1 MRLYCKEIASK
12 KINTMKKI
20 IFNSLTV
27 AFCFSLLVSCKKD
40 EITVEKNDSTTWEID
55 KKIEDNDI
63 RTQLGYDPRLNYIYL
78 RPTVADL
85 PMLSFGNVTINR
97 DYTKEVEV
105 RLLDKPYDKDIQV
118 SFAYDASAYDKV
130 KANYSGFELG
140 DENLVQ
146 LSEATKTLR
155 KGETSV
161 SFTLTISNNSSFKKK
176 VILPY
181 ALKVTDSGL
190 TLPKGKDVFVLKVFP
205 EEIKISAESKVVSK
219 LLGYYDSSVYIGNSD
234 KEVAFTIKSSYELPS
249 GLKVALVRDDS
260 AVLSGRTLAPAG
272 VEGTLPEADFD
283 AVSKKLTFNLNE
295 DSFTNKGEYALPLKY
310 IVKDASGNEQELSN
324 NKLFVNFDI
333 KELIVSN
340 DNVEVATQPSGKK
353 IDRKGITSS
362 HYGSIYY
369 SPRYLLDGDE
379 STYSYVK
386 NGAYYYFTF
395 PKVRLIKSV
404 VLKPVSGNQVK
415 EISAYAGMVQGNEQY
430 QGTITYSGS
439 GDIVITFK
447 KAVPLI
453 RLAVGNFVNDENA
466 SSLWMGFSEVNFY
479 EE

>member
-1 MRLYCKEIASK
+1 
-12 KINTMKKI
+12 MKKI

-78 RPTVADL
+78 KPTVADL

-97 DYTKEVEV
+97 NYTKEVEV
-105 RLLDKPYDKDIQV
+105 KLLDKPYDKDIQV
-118 SFAYDASAYDKV
+118 SFAYDASAYNKV

-140 DENLVQ
+140 DANLVQ
-146 LSEATKTLR
+146 LSEATKTLS

-161 SFTLTISNNSSFKKK
+161 TFTLTISNNSNFNKK

-205 EEIKISAESKVVSK
+205 EEIKITAESKVVSK
-219 LLGYYDSSVYIGNSD
+219 LLGYYNGSVYIGNSD
-234 KEVAFTIKSSYELPS
+234 KEVAFTIKSSYELPT

-283 AVSKKLTFNLNE
+283 ALSKKLTFNLNE

-310 IVKDASGNEQELSN
+310 VVKDASGNEQELSN

-333 KELIVSN
+333 KELVSSN
-340 DNVEVATQPSGKK
+340 DNVEVGTQPSGKI
-353 IDRKGITSS
+353 IDRKGIIASY
-362 HYGSIYY
+362 YGDIYY
-369 SPRYLLDGDE
+369 SPRFLLDGDE
-379 STYSYVK
+379 NTYSYVRD
-386 NGAYYYFTF
+386 GAYYYFTF
-395 PKVRLIKSV
+395 SKVRLIKSV
-404 VLKPVSGNQVK
+404 VLKPISGNQVK
-415 EISAYAGMVQGNEQY
+415 NISAYAGMTQGSEQY
-430 QGTITYSGS
+430 QGTITYNGS

-447 KAVPLI
+447 KAIPLI
-453 RLAVGNFVNDENA
+453 RLSVGNFVNNENA
-466 SSLWMGFSEVNFY
+466 SSYWMGFSEINFY

>member
-1 MRLYCKEIASK
+1 
-12 KINTMKKI
+12 MKKI

-27 AFCFSLLVSCKKD
+27 AFCFSLLVSCEKD

-97 DYTKEVEV
+97 NYTKEVEV

-118 SFAYDASAYDKV
+118 SFAYDASAYNKV
-130 KANYSGFELG
+130 KADYSGFELG
-140 DENLVQ
+140 DANLVQ
-146 LSEATKTLR
+146 LSEATKTLN

-161 SFTLTISNNSSFKKK
+161 TFTLTISNNSNFNKK

-181 ALKVTDSGL
+181 ALKVNDSGL

-205 EEIKISAESKVVSK
+205 EEIKITAESKVVSK
-219 LLGYYDSSVYIGNSD
+219 LLGYHNGSVYIGNSD
-234 KEVAFTIKSSYELPS
+234 KEVAFTIKSSYELPA

-272 VEGTLPEADFD
+272 VEGTLPEDDFD
-283 AVSKKLTFNLNE
+283 ALSKKLTFNLNE

-310 IVKDASGNEQELSN
+310 VVKDASGNEQELSN

-333 KELIVSN
+333 KELVSSN
-340 DNVEVATQPSGKK
+340 DNVEVGTQPSGKI
-353 IDRKGITSS
+353 IDRKGIIASY
-362 HYGSIYY
+362 YGDIYY
-369 SPRYLLDGDE
+369 SPRFLLDGDE
-379 STYSYVK
+379 NTYSYVRD
-386 NGAYYYFTF
+386 GAYYYFTF

-404 VLKPVSGNQVK
+404 VLKPISGNQVK
-415 EISAYAGMVQGNEQY
+415 NISAYAGMTQGSEQY
-430 QGTITYSGS
+430 QGTITYNGS

-447 KAVPLI
+447 KAIPLI
-453 RLAVGNFVNDENA
+453 RLSVGNFVNDENA
-466 SSLWMGFSEVNFY
+466 SSYWMGFSEINFY

>member
-1 MRLYCKEIASK
+1 MYKNIK
-12 KINTMKKI
+12 KSI
-20 IFNSLTV
+20 IFFIAGVL
-27 AFCFSLLVSCKKD
+27 CSCGKED
-40 EITVEKNDSTTWEID
+40 ITVQKNESTTWQID
-55 KKIEDNDI
+55 KKVEDNDI

-78 RPTVADL
+78 RPTVAEL

-105 RLLDKPYDKDIQV
+105 RLLDKPYDKDVQV

-146 LSEATKTLR
+146 LSEVTKTLR

-181 ALKVTDSGL
+181 ALKVTDNGL

-260 AVLSGRTLAPAG
+260 AVLSGRTLAPTG
-272 VEGTLPEADFD
+272 VEGTLPEDDFD
-283 AVSKKLTFNLNE
+283 ATSKTLSFELAEDYFN
-295 DSFTNKGEYALPLKY
+295 NKGEYALPLKY
-310 IVKDASGNEQELSN
+310 VVKDASGVEQELSN
-324 NKLFVNFDI
+324 NKLFVNIDI
-333 KELIVSN
+333 KELKASN
-340 DNVEVATQPSGKK
+340 DNVEVASKELGTKLN
-353 IDRKGITSS
+353 RKGISISYYGTVYYLGDMIDDDLSS
-362 HYGSIYY
+362 LG
-369 SPRYLLDGDE
+369 
-379 STYSYVK
+379 YVK
-386 NGAYYYFTF
+386 EGAFVYFTF
-395 PKVRLIKSV
+395 PKVRNIKTV
-404 VLKPVSGNQVK
+404 VIKTREGNEMK
-415 EISAYAGMVQGNEQY
+415 ALSLYAGLSKGNEQI
-430 QGTITYSGS
+430 QGSATYSGK
-439 GDIVITFK
+439 GDFIITFK
-447 KAVPLI
+447 NSVPLI
-453 RLAVGNFVNDENA
+453 RLALGNFVNKDDA
-466 SSLWMGFSEVNFY
+466 TSHWMGITDIQFY

>member
-1 MRLYCKEIASK
+1 
-12 KINTMKKI
+12 MKKI
-20 IFNSLTV
+20 IFNSLIVALCLTV
-27 AFCFSLLVSCKKD
+27 LVSCKKE
-40 EITVEKNDSTTWEID
+40 EITIEKNESTTWQID
-55 KKIEDNDI
+55 KKIEDDDI

-78 RPTVADL
+78 RPTVAEL

-97 DYTKEVEV
+97 NYTKEVEV
-105 RLLDKPYDKDIQV
+105 RLLDKPYDKDVQV

-140 DENLVQ
+140 DANLVQ
-146 LSEATKTLR
+146 LSEATKTLS

-161 SFTLTISNNSSFKKK
+161 TFTLTISNNSNFNKK

-205 EEIKISAESKVVSK
+205 EEIKITAESKVVSK
-219 LLGYYDSSVYIGNSD
+219 LLGYYNGSVYIGNSD
-234 KEVAFTIKSSYELPS
+234 KEVAFTIKSSYELPTE
-249 GLKVALVRDDS
+249 LKVALVRDDS

-272 VEGTLPEADFD
+272 VEGTLPEDNFD
-283 AVSKKLTFNLNE
+283 ALSKKLTFNLNE

-310 IVKDASGNEQELSN
+310 VVKDASGNEQELSN

-333 KELIVSN
+333 KELVSSN
-340 DNVEVATQPSGKK
+340 DNVEVGTQPSGKI
-353 IDRKGITSS
+353 IDRKGIIASY
-362 HYGSIYY
+362 YGDIYY
-369 SPRYLLDGDE
+369 SPRFLLYGDE
-379 STYSYVK
+379 NTYSYVRD
-386 NGAYYYFTF
+386 GAYYYFTF

-404 VLKPVSGNQVK
+404 VLKPISGNQVK
-415 EISAYAGMVQGNEQY
+415 NISAYAGMTQGSEQY
-430 QGTITYSGS
+430 QGTITYNGS

-447 KAVPLI
+447 KAIPLI
-453 RLAVGNFVNDENA
+453 RLSVGNFVNDENA
-466 SSLWMGFSEVNFY
+466 SSYWMGFSEINFY

>member
-1 MRLYCKEIASK
+1 
-12 KINTMKKI
+12 MKKFI
-20 IFNSLTV
+20 IALI
-27 AFCFSLLVSCKKD
+27 CFSLLVSCKKD

-78 RPTVADL
+78 KPTVADL

-97 DYTKEVEV
+97 NYTKEVEV
-105 RLLDKPYDKDIQV
+105 KLLDKPYDKDVQV
-118 SFAYDASAYDKV
+118 SFAYDASAYNKV

-140 DENLVQ
+140 DANLVQ
-146 LSEATKTLR
+146 LSEATKTLS

-161 SFTLTISNNSSFKKK
+161 TFTLTISNNSNFNKK

-205 EEIKISAESKVVSK
+205 EEIKITAESKVVSK
-219 LLGYYDSSVYIGNSD
+219 LLGYYNGSVYIGNSD
-234 KEVAFTIKSSYELPS
+234 KEVAFTIKSSYELPT

-272 VEGTLPEADFD
+272 VEGTLPEDDFD
-283 AVSKKLTFNLNE
+283 ALSKKLTFNLNE

-310 IVKDASGNEQELSN
+310 VVKDASGNEQELSN

-333 KELIVSN
+333 KELVSSN
-340 DNVEVATQPSGKK
+340 DNGEVGTQPSGKI
-353 IDRKGITSS
+353 IDRKGIIASY
-362 HYGSIYY
+362 YGDIYY
-369 SPRYLLDGDE
+369 SPRFLLDGDE
-379 STYSYVK
+379 NTYSYVRD
-386 NGAYYYFTF
+386 GAYYYFTF

-404 VLKPVSGNQVK
+404 VLKPISGNQVK
-415 EISAYAGMVQGNEQY
+415 NISAYAGMTQGSEQY
-430 QGTITYSGS
+430 QGTITYNGS

-447 KAVPLI
+447 KAIPLI
-453 RLAVGNFVNDENA
+453 RLSVGNFVNDENA
-466 SSLWMGFSEVNFY
+466 SSYWMGFSEINFY

>member
-1 MRLYCKEIASK
+1 
-12 KINTMKKI
+12 MKKI

-40 EITVEKNDSTTWEID
+40 EITVEKNDSTTWKID

-97 DYTKEVEV
+97 NYTKEVEV
-105 RLLDKPYDKDIQV
+105 RLLDKPYDKDVQV

-140 DENLVQ
+140 DANLVQ
-146 LSEATKTLR
+146 LSEATKTLS

-161 SFTLTISNNSSFKKK
+161 TFTLTISNNSNFNKK

-205 EEIKISAESKVVSK
+205 EEIKITAESKVVSK
-219 LLGYYDSSVYIGNSD
+219 LLGYYNGSVYIGNSD
-234 KEVAFTIKSSYELPS
+234 KEVAFTIKSSYELPT

-272 VEGTLPEADFD
+272 VEGTLPEDDFD
-283 AVSKKLTFNLNE
+283 ALSKKLTFNLNE

-310 IVKDASGNEQELSN
+310 VVKDASGNEQELSN

-333 KELIVSN
+333 KELVSSN
-340 DNVEVATQPSGKK
+340 DNGEVGTQPSGKI
-353 IDRKGITSS
+353 IDRKGIIASY
-362 HYGSIYY
+362 YGDIYY
-369 SPRYLLDGDE
+369 SPRFLLDGDE
-379 STYSYVK
+379 NTYSYVRD
-386 NGAYYYFTF
+386 GAYYYFTF

-404 VLKPVSGNQVK
+404 VLKPISGNQVK
-415 EISAYAGMVQGNEQY
+415 NISAYAGMTQGSEQY
-430 QGTITYSGS
+430 QGTITYNGS

-447 KAVPLI
+447 KAIPLI
-453 RLAVGNFVNDENA
+453 RLSVGNFVNDENA
-466 SSLWMGFSEVNFY
+466 SSYWMGFSEINFY

>member
-1 MRLYCKEIASK
+1 
-12 KINTMKKI
+12 MKKI
-20 IFNSLTV
+20 ISNSLTV

-97 DYTKEVEV
+97 NYTKEVEV
-105 RLLDKPYDKDIQV
+105 RLLDKPYDKDVQV
-118 SFAYDASAYDKV
+118 SFAYDASAYNKV

-140 DENLVQ
+140 DANLVQ
-146 LSEATKTLR
+146 LSEATKTLS

-161 SFTLTISNNSSFKKK
+161 TFTLTISNNSNFNKK

-205 EEIKISAESKVVSK
+205 EEIKITAESKVVSK
-219 LLGYYDSSVYIGNSD
+219 LLGYYNGSVYIGNSD
-234 KEVAFTIKSSYELPS
+234 KEVAFTIKSSYELPA

-272 VEGTLPEADFD
+272 VEGTLPEDDFD
-283 AVSKKLTFNLNE
+283 ALSKKLTFNLNE

-310 IVKDASGNEQELSN
+310 VVKDASGNEQELTN

-333 KELIVSN
+333 KELVSSN
-340 DNVEVATQPSGKK
+340 DNVEVGTQPSGKI
-353 IDRKGITSS
+353 IDRKGIIASY
-362 HYGSIYY
+362 YGDIYY
-369 SPRYLLDGDE
+369 SPRFLLDGDE
-379 STYSYVK
+379 NTYSYVRD
-386 NGAYYYFTF
+386 GAYYYFTF

-404 VLKPVSGNQVK
+404 VLKAISGNQVK
-415 EISAYAGMVQGNEQY
+415 NISAYAGMTQGSEQY
-430 QGTITYSGS
+430 QGTITYNGS
-439 GDIVITFK
+439 GEIVITFK
-447 KAVPLI
+447 KAIPLI
-453 RLAVGNFVNDENA
+453 RLSVGNFVNDENA
-466 SSLWMGFSEVNFY
+466 SSYWMGFSEINFY

>member
-1 MRLYCKEIASK
+1 MYKNIK
-12 KINTMKKI
+12 KSI
-20 IFNSLTV
+20 IFFIAGVL
-27 AFCFSLLVSCKKD
+27 CSCGKED
-40 EITVEKNDSTTWEID
+40 ITVQKNESTTWQID
-55 KKIEDNDI
+55 KKVEDNDI

-78 RPTVADL
+78 RPTVAEL

-105 RLLDKPYDKDIQV
+105 RLLDKPYDKDVQV

-146 LSEATKTLR
+146 LSEVTKTLR

-181 ALKVTDSGL
+181 ALKVTDNGL

-260 AVLSGRTLAPAG
+260 AVLSGRTLAPTG
-272 VEGTLPEADFD
+272 VEGTLPEDDFD
-283 AVSKKLTFNLNE
+283 ATSKTLSFELAE
-295 DSFTNKGEYALPLKY
+295 DYFTNKGEYALPLKY
-310 IVKDASGNEQELSN
+310 VVKDASGVEQELSN
-324 NKLFVNFDI
+324 NKLFVNIDI
-333 KELIVSN
+333 KELKASN
-340 DNVEVATQPSGKK
+340 DNVEVASKELGTKLN
-353 IDRKGITSS
+353 RKGISISYYGTVYYLGDMIDDDLSS
-362 HYGSIYY
+362 LG
-369 SPRYLLDGDE
+369 
-379 STYSYVK
+379 YVK
-386 NGAYYYFTF
+386 EGAFVYFTF
-395 PKVRLIKSV
+395 PKVRNIKTV
-404 VLKPVSGNQVK
+404 VIKTREGNEMK
-415 EISAYAGMVQGNEQY
+415 ALSLYAGLSQGNEQI
-430 QGTITYSGS
+430 QGSATYSGK
-439 GDIVITFK
+439 GDFIITFK
-447 KAVPLI
+447 NSVPLI
-453 RLAVGNFVNDENA
+453 RLALGNFVNKDDA
-466 SSLWMGFSEVNFY
+466 TSHWMGITDIQFY

>member
-1 MRLYCKEIASK
+1 
-12 KINTMKKI
+12 MKKI

-27 AFCFSLLVSCKKD
+27 VFCFSLLVSCKKD

-97 DYTKEVEV
+97 NYTKEVEV

-140 DENLVQ
+140 DANLVQ
-146 LSEATKTLR
+146 LSEATKTLS

-161 SFTLTISNNSSFKKK
+161 TFTLTISNNSNFNKK

-205 EEIKISAESKVVSK
+205 EEIKITAEATVVTK
-219 LLGYYDSSVYIGNSD
+219 LLGYNEGSVYIGNRD
-234 KEVAFTIKSSYELPS
+234 KEVAFTIKSSYELPA

-260 AVLSGRTLAPAG
+260 AVLSARILAPAG

-283 AVSKKLTFNLNE
+283 ALSKKLTFNLNE

-333 KELIVSN
+333 KELVSSN
-340 DNVEVATQPSGKK
+340 DNVEVGTQPLGKI
-353 IDRKGITSS
+353 IDNRKDITLSYYGTAYYLQSMIDDDLSS
-362 HYGSIYY
+362 
-369 SPRYLLDGDE
+369 LC
-379 STYSYVK
+379 YVK
-386 NGAYYYFTF
+386 EGAYLYFTF
-395 PKVRLIKSV
+395 PKVRNIKTIV
-404 VLKPVSGNQVK
+404 IKTREGNEMK
-415 EISAYAGMVQGNEQY
+415 ALSLYAGFSQGHEQM
-430 QGTITYSGS
+430 QGTASYSGK
-439 GDIVITFK
+439 GDFIITFK

-453 RLAVGNFVNDENA
+453 RLALGDFVNKDNA
-466 SSLWMGFSEVNFY
+466 TSNWIGITDIQFY

>member
-1 MRLYCKEIASK
+1 MKEF
-12 KINTMKKI
+12 I
-20 IFNSLTV
+20 ITLS
-27 AFCFSLLVSCKKD
+27 CFSLLVSCKKD
-40 EITVEKNDSTTWEID
+40 EITIEKNESTTWQID
-55 KKIEDNDI
+55 KKVEDNDI

-78 RPTVADL
+78 RPTVAEL

-181 ALKVTDSGL
+181 ALKVTDNGL

-234 KEVAFTIKSSYELPS
+234 KEVTFTIKSSYELPS

-260 AVLSGRTLAPAG
+260 AVLSGRTLAPTG
-272 VEGTLPEADFD
+272 VEGTLPEDDFD
-283 AVSKKLTFNLNE
+283 ATSKTLSFELAE
-295 DSFTNKGEYALPLKY
+295 DYFTNKGEYALPLKY
-310 IVKDASGNEQELSN
+310 VVKDASGVEQELSN

-333 KELIVSN
+333 KELKASN
-340 DNVEVATQPSGKK
+340 DNVEVASKELGTKLN
-353 IDRKGITSS
+353 RKGISISYYGTVYYLGDMIDDDLSS
-362 HYGSIYY
+362 LG
-369 SPRYLLDGDE
+369 
-379 STYSYVK
+379 YVK
-386 NGAYYYFTF
+386 EGAFVYFTF
-395 PKVRLIKSV
+395 PKVRNIKTV
-404 VLKPVSGNQVK
+404 VIKTREGNEMK
-415 EISAYAGMVQGNEQY
+415 ALSLYAGLSKGNEQI
-430 QGTITYSGS
+430 QGSATYSGK
-439 GDIVITFK
+439 GDFIITFK
-447 KAVPLI
+447 NSVPLI
-453 RLAVGNFVNDENA
+453 RLALGNFVNKDDA
-466 SSLWMGFSEVNFY
+466 TSHWMGITDIQFY

>member
-1 MRLYCKEIASK
+1 
-12 KINTMKKI
+12 MKKI

-97 DYTKEVEV
+97 NYTKEVEV
-105 RLLDKPYDKDIQV
+105 RLLDKPYDKDVQV

-140 DENLVQ
+140 DANLVQ
-146 LSEATKTLR
+146 LSEATKTLS

-161 SFTLTISNNSSFKKK
+161 TFTLTISNNSNFNKK

-181 ALKVTDSGL
+181 ALKVTGSGL

-205 EEIKISAESKVVSK
+205 EEIKITAESKVVSK
-219 LLGYYDSSVYIGNSD
+219 LLGYYNGSVYIGNSD
-234 KEVAFTIKSSYELPS
+234 KEVAFTIKSSYELPA
-249 GLKVALVRDDS
+249 GLKVALVRDDR

-272 VEGTLPEADFD
+272 VEGTLPEDDFD
-283 AVSKKLTFNLNE
+283 ALSKKLTFNLNE

-310 IVKDASGNEQELSN
+310 VVKDASGNEQELSN

-333 KELIVSN
+333 KELVSSN
-340 DNVEVATQPSGKK
+340 DNVEVGTQPSGKI
-353 IDRKGITSS
+353 IDRKGIIASY
-362 HYGSIYY
+362 YGDIYY
-369 SPRYLLDGDE
+369 SPRFLLDGDE
-379 STYSYVK
+379 NTYSYVRD
-386 NGAYYYFTF
+386 GAYYYFTF

-404 VLKPVSGNQVK
+404 VLKPISGNQVK
-415 EISAYAGMVQGNEQY
+415 NISAYAGMTQGSEQY
-430 QGTITYSGS
+430 QGTITYNGS

-453 RLAVGNFVNDENA
+453 RLSVGNFVNDENA
-466 SSLWMGFSEVNFY
+466 SSYWMGFSEINFY

>member
-1 MRLYCKEIASK
+1 MYKNIK
-12 KINTMKKI
+12 KSI
-20 IFNSLTV
+20 IFFIAGVL
-27 AFCFSLLVSCKKD
+27 CSCGKED
-40 EITVEKNDSTTWEID
+40 ITVQKNDSTKWEID
-55 KKIEDNDI
+55 KKVEDNDI

-97 DYTKEVEV
+97 NYTKEVEV

-140 DENLVQ
+140 DANLVQ
-146 LSEATKTLR
+146 LSEATKTLS

-161 SFTLTISNNSSFKKK
+161 TFTLTISNNSNFKKK

-205 EEIKISAESKVVSK
+205 EEIKITAESKVVSK

-260 AVLSGRTLAPAG
+260 AVLSGRTLAPTG
-272 VEGTLPEADFD
+272 VEGTLPEDDFD
-283 AVSKKLTFNLNE
+283 ATSKTLSFELAE
-295 DSFTNKGEYALPLKY
+295 DYFTNKGEYALPLKY
-310 IVKDASGNEQELSN
+310 VVKDASGVEQELSN
-324 NKLFVNFDI
+324 NKLFVNIDI
-333 KELIVSN
+333 KELKASN
-340 DNVEVATQPSGKK
+340 DNVEVASKELGTKLN
-353 IDRKGITSS
+353 RKGISISYYGTVYYLGDMIDDDLSS
-362 HYGSIYY
+362 LG
-369 SPRYLLDGDE
+369 
-379 STYSYVK
+379 YVK
-386 NGAYYYFTF
+386 EGAFVYFTF
-395 PKVRLIKSV
+395 PKVRNIKTV
-404 VLKPVSGNQVK
+404 VIKTREGNEMK
-415 EISAYAGMVQGNEQY
+415 ALSLYAGLSKGNEQI
-430 QGTITYSGS
+430 QGSATYSGK
-439 GDIVITFK
+439 GDFIITFK
-447 KAVPLI
+447 NSVPLI
-453 RLAVGNFVNDENA
+453 RLALGNFVNKDDA
-466 SSLWMGFSEVNFY
+466 TSHWMGITDIQFY

>member
-1 MRLYCKEIASK
+1 
-12 KINTMKKI
+12 MKKI

-97 DYTKEVEV
+97 NYTKEVEV
-105 RLLDKPYDKDIQV
+105 RLLDKPYDKDVQV

-130 KANYSGFELG
+130 KADYSGFELG
-140 DENLVQ
+140 DANLVQ
-146 LSEATKTLR
+146 LSEATKTLS

-161 SFTLTISNNSSFKKK
+161 TFTLTISNNSNFNKK

-190 TLPKGKDVFVLKVFP
+190 TLPKGKGVFVLKVFP
-205 EEIKISAESKVVSK
+205 EEIKITAESKVVSK
-219 LLGYYDSSVYIGNSD
+219 LLGYYNGSVYIGNSD
-234 KEVAFTIKSSYELPS
+234 KEVAFTIKSSYELPT

-272 VEGTLPEADFD
+272 VEGTLPEDNFD
-283 AVSKKLTFNLNE
+283 ALSKKLTFNLNE

-310 IVKDASGNEQELSN
+310 VVKDASGNEQELSN

-333 KELIVSN
+333 KELVSSN
-340 DNVEVATQPSGKK
+340 DNVEVGTQPSGKI
-353 IDRKGITSS
+353 IDRKGIIASY
-362 HYGSIYY
+362 YGDIYY
-369 SPRYLLDGDE
+369 SPRFLLDGDE
-379 STYSYVK
+379 NTYSYVRD
-386 NGAYYYFTF
+386 GAYYYFTF

-404 VLKPVSGNQVK
+404 VLKPISGNQVK
-415 EISAYAGMVQGNEQY
+415 NISAYAGMTQGSEQY
-430 QGTITYSGS
+430 QGTITYNGS

-447 KAVPLI
+447 KAIPLI
-453 RLAVGNFVNDENA
+453 RLSVGNFVNDENA
-466 SSLWMGFSEVNFY
+466 SSYWMGFSEINFY

>member
-1 MRLYCKEIASK
+1 
-12 KINTMKKI
+12 MKKI

-97 DYTKEVEV
+97 NYTKEVEV
-105 RLLDKPYDKDIQV
+105 RLLDRPYDKDVQV

-140 DENLVQ
+140 DANLVQ
-146 LSEATKTLR
+146 LSEATKTLN

-161 SFTLTISNNSSFKKK
+161 TFTLTISNNSNFNKK

-190 TLPKGKDVFVLKVFP
+190 TLPKEKDVFVLKVFP
-205 EEIKISAESKVVSK
+205 EEIKITAESKVVSK
-219 LLGYYDSSVYIGNSD
+219 LLGYYNGSVYIGNSD
-234 KEVAFTIKSSYELPS
+234 KEVAFTIKSSYELPA

-272 VEGTLPEADFD
+272 VEGTLPEDDFD
-283 AVSKKLTFNLNE
+283 ALSKKLTFNLNE

-310 IVKDASGNEQELSN
+310 VVKDASGNEQELSN

-333 KELIVSN
+333 KELVSSN
-340 DNVEVATQPSGKK
+340 DNVEVGTQPSGKI
-353 IDRKGITSS
+353 IDRKGIIASY
-362 HYGSIYY
+362 YGDIYY
-369 SPRYLLDGDE
+369 SPRFLLDGDE
-379 STYSYVK
+379 NTYSYVRD
-386 NGAYYYFTF
+386 GAYYYFTF

-404 VLKPVSGNQVK
+404 VLKPISGNQVK
-415 EISAYAGMVQGNEQY
+415 NISAYAGMTQGSEQY
-430 QGTITYSGS
+430 QGTIIYNGS

-447 KAVPLI
+447 KAIPLI
-453 RLAVGNFVNDENA
+453 RLSVGNFVNDENA
-466 SSLWMGFSEVNFY
+466 SSYWMGFDWEILTRLVLSCL
-479 EE
+479 

>member
-1 MRLYCKEIASK
+1 MKEFIIALS
-12 KINTMKKI
+12 
-20 IFNSLTV
+20 
-27 AFCFSLLVSCKKD
+27 CFSLLVSCKKD
-40 EITVEKNDSTTWEID
+40 EITIEKNESTTWQID
-55 KKIEDNDI
+55 KKIEDDDI

-181 ALKVTDSGL
+181 ALKVTDNGL

-234 KEVAFTIKSSYELPS
+234 KEVTFTIKSSYELPS

-260 AVLSGRTLAPAG
+260 AVLSGRTLAPTG
-272 VEGTLPEADFD
+272 VEGTLPEDDFD
-283 AVSKKLTFNLNE
+283 ATSKTLSFELAE
-295 DSFTNKGEYALPLKY
+295 DYFTNKGEYALPLKY
-310 IVKDASGNEQELSN
+310 VVKDASGVEQELSN

-333 KELIVSN
+333 KELKASN
-340 DNVEVATQPSGKK
+340 DNVEVASKELGTKLN
-353 IDRKGITSS
+353 RKGISISYYGTVYYLGDMIDDDLSS
-362 HYGSIYY
+362 LG
-369 SPRYLLDGDE
+369 
-379 STYSYVK
+379 YVK
-386 NGAYYYFTF
+386 EGAFVYFTF
-395 PKVRLIKSV
+395 PKVRNIKTV
-404 VLKPVSGNQVK
+404 VIKTREGNEMK
-415 EISAYAGMVQGNEQY
+415 ALSLYAGLSKGNEQI
-430 QGTITYSGS
+430 QGSATYSGK
-439 GDIVITFK
+439 GDFIITFK
-447 KAVPLI
+447 NSVPLI
-453 RLAVGNFVNDENA
+453 RLALGNFVNKDDA
-466 SSLWMGFSEVNFY
+466 TSHWMGITDIQFY

>member
-1 MRLYCKEIASK
+1 
-12 KINTMKKI
+12 MKKI

-97 DYTKEVEV
+97 NYTKEVEV

-140 DENLVQ
+140 DANLVQ
-146 LSEATKTLR
+146 LSEATKTLS

-161 SFTLTISNNSSFKKK
+161 TFTLTISNNSNFNKK

-205 EEIKISAESKVVSK
+205 EEIKITAESKVVSK
-219 LLGYYDSSVYIGNSD
+219 LLGYYNGSVYIGNSD
-234 KEVAFTIKSSYELPS
+234 KEVAFTIKSSYELPT

-260 AVLSGRTLAPAG
+260 AVLSGRILAPAG
-272 VEGTLPEADFD
+272 VEGTLPEDNFD
-283 AVSKKLTFNLNE
+283 ALSKKLTFNLNE

-310 IVKDASGNEQELSN
+310 VVKDASGNEQELSN

-333 KELIVSN
+333 KELVSSN
-340 DNVEVATQPSGKK
+340 DNVEVGTQPSGKI
-353 IDRKGITSS
+353 IDRKGIIASY
-362 HYGSIYY
+362 YGDIYY
-369 SPRYLLDGDE
+369 SPRFLLDGDE
-379 STYSYVK
+379 NTYSYVRD
-386 NGAYYYFTF
+386 GAYYYFTF

-404 VLKPVSGNQVK
+404 VLKPISGNQVK
-415 EISAYAGMVQGNEQY
+415 NISAYAGMTQGSEQY
-430 QGTITYSGS
+430 QGTITYNGS

-447 KAVPLI
+447 KAIPLI
-453 RLAVGNFVNDENA
+453 RLSVGNFVNDENA
-466 SSLWMGFSEVNFY
+466 SSYWMGFSEINFY

>member
-1 MRLYCKEIASK
+1 
-12 KINTMKKI
+12 MKKI

-97 DYTKEVEV
+97 NYTKEVEV
-105 RLLDKPYDKDIQV
+105 RLLDKPYDKDVQV
-118 SFAYDASAYDKV
+118 SFAYDASAYNKV

-140 DENLVQ
+140 DANLVQ
-146 LSEATKTLR
+146 LSEATKTLS

-161 SFTLTISNNSSFKKK
+161 TFTLTISNNSNFNKK

-205 EEIKISAESKVVSK
+205 EEIKITAESKVVSK
-219 LLGYYDSSVYIGNSD
+219 LLGYYNGSVYIGNSD
-234 KEVAFTIKSSYELPS
+234 KEVAFTIKSSYELPA

-272 VEGTLPEADFD
+272 VEGTLPEDDFD
-283 AVSKKLTFNLNE
+283 ALSKKLTFNLNE

-310 IVKDASGNEQELSN
+310 VVKDASGNEQELTN

-333 KELIVSN
+333 KELVSSN
-340 DNVEVATQPSGKK
+340 DNVEVGTQPSGKI
-353 IDRKGITSS
+353 IDRKGIIASY
-362 HYGSIYY
+362 YGDIYY
-369 SPRYLLDGDE
+369 SPRFLLDGDE
-379 STYSYVK
+379 NTYSYVRD
-386 NGAYYYFTF
+386 GAYYYFTF

-404 VLKPVSGNQVK
+404 VLKPISGNQVK
-415 EISAYAGMVQGNEQY
+415 NISAYAGMTQGSEQY
-430 QGTITYSGS
+430 QGTITYNGS
-439 GDIVITFK
+439 GEIVITFK
-447 KAVPLI
+447 KASPLI
-453 RLAVGNFVNDENA
+453 RLSVGNFVNDENA
-466 SSLWMGFSEVNFY
+466 SSYWMGFSEINFY

>member
-1 MRLYCKEIASK
+1 
-12 KINTMKKI
+12 MKKI
-20 IFNSLTV
+20 ISNSLTV

-97 DYTKEVEV
+97 NYTKEVEV
-105 RLLDKPYDKDIQV
+105 RLLDKPYDKDVQV
-118 SFAYDASAYDKV
+118 SFAYDASAYNKV

-140 DENLVQ
+140 DANLVQ
-146 LSEATKTLR
+146 LSEATKTLS

-161 SFTLTISNNSSFKKK
+161 TFTLTISNNSNFNKK

-205 EEIKISAESKVVSK
+205 EEIKITAESKVVSK
-219 LLGYYDSSVYIGNSD
+219 LLGYYNGSVYIGNSD
-234 KEVAFTIKSSYELPS
+234 KEVAFTIKSSYELPA
-249 GLKVALVRDDS
+249 GLKVALVRDDR

-272 VEGTLPEADFD
+272 VEGTLPEDDFD
-283 AVSKKLTFNLNE
+283 ALSKKLTFNLNE

-310 IVKDASGNEQELSN
+310 VVKDASGNEQELTN

-333 KELIVSN
+333 KELVSSN
-340 DNVEVATQPSGKK
+340 DNVEVGTQPSGKI
-353 IDRKGITSS
+353 IDRKGIIASY
-362 HYGSIYY
+362 YGDIYY
-369 SPRYLLDGDE
+369 SPRFLLDGDE
-379 STYSYVK
+379 NTYSYVRD
-386 NGAYYYFTF
+386 GAYYYFTF

-404 VLKPVSGNQVK
+404 VLKPISGNQVK
-415 EISAYAGMVQGNEQY
+415 NISAYAGMTQGSEQY
-430 QGTITYSGS
+430 QGTITYNGS

-453 RLAVGNFVNDENA
+453 RLSVGNFVNDENA
-466 SSLWMGFSEVNFY
+466 SSYWMGFSEINFY

>member
-1 MRLYCKEIASK
+1 
-12 KINTMKKI
+12 MKNI

-97 DYTKEVEV
+97 NYTKEVEV
-105 RLLDKPYDKDIQV
+105 RLLDKPYDKDVQV
-118 SFAYDASAYDKV
+118 SFAYDASAYNKV

-140 DENLVQ
+140 DANLVQ
-146 LSEATKTLR
+146 LSEATKTLS

-161 SFTLTISNNSSFKKK
+161 TFTLTISNNSNFNKK

-205 EEIKISAESKVVSK
+205 EEIKITAESKVVSK
-219 LLGYYDSSVYIGNSD
+219 LLGYYNGSVYIGNSD
-234 KEVAFTIKSSYELPS
+234 KEVAFTIKSSYEVPA
-249 GLKVALVRDDS
+249 GLKVALVRDDR

-272 VEGTLPEADFD
+272 VEGTLPEDDFD
-283 AVSKKLTFNLNE
+283 ALSKKLTFNLNE

-310 IVKDASGNEQELSN
+310 VVKDASGNEQELSN

-333 KELIVSN
+333 KELVSSN
-340 DNVEVATQPSGKK
+340 DNVEVGTQPSGKI
-353 IDRKGITSS
+353 IDRKGIIASY
-362 HYGSIYY
+362 YGDIYY
-369 SPRYLLDGDE
+369 SPRFLLDGDE
-379 STYSYVK
+379 NTYSYVRD
-386 NGAYYYFTF
+386 GAYYYFTF

-404 VLKPVSGNQVK
+404 VLKPISGNQVK
-415 EISAYAGMVQGNEQY
+415 NISAYAGMTQGSEQY
-430 QGTITYSGS
+430 QGTITYNGS

-453 RLAVGNFVNDENA
+453 RLSVGNFVNDENA
-466 SSLWMGFSEVNFY
+466 SSYWMGFSEINFY

>member
-1 MRLYCKEIASK
+1 MKEF
-12 KINTMKKI
+12 I
-20 IFNSLTV
+20 ITLS
-27 AFCFSLLVSCKKD
+27 CFSLLVSCKKD
-40 EITVEKNDSTTWEID
+40 EITIEKNESTTWQID
-55 KKIEDNDI
+55 KKVEDNDI

-78 RPTVADL
+78 RPTVAEL

-181 ALKVTDSGL
+181 ALKVTDNGL

-249 GLKVALVRDDS
+249 GLKVSLVRDDS
-260 AVLSGRTLAPAG
+260 AVLSGRTLAPTG
-272 VEGTLPEADFD
+272 VEGTLPEDDFD
-283 AVSKKLTFNLNE
+283 ATSKTLSFELAE
-295 DSFTNKGEYALPLKY
+295 DYFTNKGEYALPLKY
-310 IVKDASGNEQELSN
+310 VVKDASGVEQELSN

-333 KELIVSN
+333 KELKASN
-340 DNVEVATQPSGKK
+340 DNVEVASKELGTKLN
-353 IDRKGITSS
+353 RKGISISYYGTVYYLGDMIDDDLSS
-362 HYGSIYY
+362 LG
-369 SPRYLLDGDE
+369 
-379 STYSYVK
+379 YVK
-386 NGAYYYFTF
+386 EGAFVYFTF
-395 PKVRLIKSV
+395 PKVRNIKTV
-404 VLKPVSGNQVK
+404 VIKTREGNEMK
-415 EISAYAGMVQGNEQY
+415 ALSLYAGLSKGNEQI
-430 QGTITYSGS
+430 QGSATYSGK
-439 GDIVITFK
+439 GDFIITFK
-447 KAVPLI
+447 NSVPLI
-453 RLAVGNFVNDENA
+453 RLALGNFVNKDDA
-466 SSLWMGFSEVNFY
+466 TSHWMGITDIQFY

>member
-1 MRLYCKEIASK
+1 
-12 KINTMKKI
+12 MKKI

-97 DYTKEVEV
+97 NYTKEVEV
-105 RLLDKPYDKDIQV
+105 RLLDKPYDKDVQV

-140 DENLVQ
+140 DANLVQ
-146 LSEATKTLR
+146 LSEATKTLSR
-155 KGETSV
+155 GETSV
-161 SFTLTISNNSSFKKK
+161 TFTLTISNNSNFNKK

-205 EEIKISAESKVVSK
+205 EEIKITAESKVVSK
-219 LLGYYDSSVYIGNSD
+219 LLGYYNGSVYIGNSD
-234 KEVAFTIKSSYELPS
+234 KEVAFTIKSSYEVPT

-272 VEGTLPEADFD
+272 VEGTLPEDNFD
-283 AVSKKLTFNLNE
+283 ALSKKLTFNLNE

-310 IVKDASGNEQELSN
+310 VVKDASGNEQELSN

-333 KELIVSN
+333 KELVSSN
-340 DNVEVATQPSGKK
+340 DNVEVGTQPSGKI
-353 IDRKGITSS
+353 IDRKGIIASY
-362 HYGSIYY
+362 YGDIYY
-369 SPRYLLDGDE
+369 SPRFLLDGDE
-379 STYSYVK
+379 NTYSYVRD
-386 NGAYYYFTF
+386 GAYYYFTF

-404 VLKPVSGNQVK
+404 VLKPISGNQVK
-415 EISAYAGMVQGNEQY
+415 NISAYAGMTQGSEQY
-430 QGTITYSGS
+430 QGTITYNGS

-447 KAVPLI
+447 KAIPLI
-453 RLAVGNFVNDENA
+453 RLSVGNFVNDENA
-466 SSLWMGFSEVNFY
+466 SSYWMGFSEINFY

>member
-1 MRLYCKEIASK
+1 MYKNIK
-12 KINTMKKI
+12 KSI
-20 IFNSLTV
+20 IFFIAGVL
-27 AFCFSLLVSCKKD
+27 CSCGKED
-40 EITVEKNDSTTWEID
+40 ITVQKNESTTWQID
-55 KKIEDNDI
+55 KKVEDNDI

-85 PMLSFGNVTINR
+85 PMLSFGNVAINR
-97 DYTKEVEV
+97 NYTKEVEV
-105 RLLDKPYDKDIQV
+105 RLLDKPYDKDVQV

-130 KANYSGFELG
+130 KADYSGFELG
-140 DENLVQ
+140 DANLVQ
-146 LSEATKTLR
+146 LSEATKTLS

-161 SFTLTISNNSSFKKK
+161 TFTLTISNNSNFKKK

-234 KEVAFTIKSSYELPS
+234 KEVAFTIKSNYELPS

-333 KELIVSN
+333 KELKSSN
-340 DNVEVATQPSGKK
+340 DNVEITDTPKGTKM
-353 IDRKGITSS
+353 DRKGMRIGHNGGT
-362 HYGSIYY
+362 YY
-369 SPRYLLDGDE
+369 STRNLIDHKLD
-379 STYSYVK
+379 TYSYVRE
-386 NGAYYYFTF
+386 GTSLYFIM
-395 PKVRLIKSV
+395 PKVKLIKSI
-404 VLKPVSGNQVK
+404 VLKTVK
-415 EISAYAGMVQGNEQY
+415 NTELKSVGIYAGMTQGIDLQ
-430 QGTITYSGS
+430 QGSVTFNGT
-439 GDIVITFK
+439 GDLVITFK

-453 RLAVGNFVNDENA
+453 RLGLKDFVNREDA
-466 SSLWMGFSEVNFY
+466 TSHWMGFSEVNFY

>member
-1 MRLYCKEIASK
+1 
-12 KINTMKKI
+12 MKKI

-97 DYTKEVEV
+97 NYTKEVEV
-105 RLLDKPYDKDIQV
+105 RLLDKPYDKDVQV

-140 DENLVQ
+140 DANLVQ
-146 LSEATKTLR
+146 LSEATKTLS

-161 SFTLTISNNSSFKKK
+161 TFTLTISNNSNFNKK

-205 EEIKISAESKVVSK
+205 EEIKITAESKVVSK
-219 LLGYYDSSVYIGNSD
+219 LLGYYNGSVYIGNSD
-234 KEVAFTIKSSYELPS
+234 KEVAFTIKSSYELPT

-272 VEGTLPEADFD
+272 VEGTLPEDDFD
-283 AVSKKLTFNLNE
+283 ALSKKLTFNLNE

-310 IVKDASGNEQELSN
+310 VVKDASGNEQELSN

-333 KELIVSN
+333 KELVSSN
-340 DNVEVATQPSGKK
+340 DNVEVGTQPSGKI
-353 IDRKGITSS
+353 IDRKGIIASY
-362 HYGSIYY
+362 YGDIYY
-369 SPRYLLDGDE
+369 SPRFLLDGDE
-379 STYSYVK
+379 NTYSYVRD
-386 NGAYYYFTF
+386 GAYYYFTF

-404 VLKPVSGNQVK
+404 VLKPISGNQVK
-415 EISAYAGMVQGNEQY
+415 NISAYAGMTQGSEQY
-430 QGTITYSGS
+430 QGTITYNGS

-447 KAVPLI
+447 KAIPLI
-453 RLAVGNFVNDENA
+453 RLSVGNFVNDENA
-466 SSLWMGFSEVNFY
+466 SSYWMGFSEINFY

>member
-1 MRLYCKEIASK
+1 MKEF
-12 KINTMKKI
+12 I
-20 IFNSLTV
+20 ITLS
-27 AFCFSLLVSCKKD
+27 CFSLLVSCKKD
-40 EITVEKNDSTTWEID
+40 EITIEKNESTTWQID
-55 KKIEDNDI
+55 KKVEDNDI

-78 RPTVADL
+78 RPTVAEL

-181 ALKVTDSGL
+181 ALKVTDNGL

-234 KEVAFTIKSSYELPS
+234 KEVAFIIKSSYELPS

-260 AVLSGRTLAPAG
+260 AVLSGRTLAPTG
-272 VEGTLPEADFD
+272 VEGTLPEDDFD
-283 AVSKKLTFNLNE
+283 ATSKTLSFELAE
-295 DSFTNKGEYALPLKY
+295 DYFTNKGEYALPLKY
-310 IVKDASGNEQELSN
+310 VVKDASGVEQELSN

-333 KELIVSN
+333 KELKASN
-340 DNVEVATQPSGKK
+340 DNVEVASKELGTKLN
-353 IDRKGITSS
+353 RKGISISYYGTVYYLGDMIDDDLSS
-362 HYGSIYY
+362 LG
-369 SPRYLLDGDE
+369 
-379 STYSYVK
+379 YVK
-386 NGAYYYFTF
+386 EGAFVYFTF
-395 PKVRLIKSV
+395 PKVRNIKTV
-404 VLKPVSGNQVK
+404 VIKTREGNEMK
-415 EISAYAGMVQGNEQY
+415 ALSLYAGLSKGNEQI
-430 QGTITYSGS
+430 QGSATYSGK
-439 GDIVITFK
+439 GDFIITFK
-447 KAVPLI
+447 NSVPLI
-453 RLAVGNFVNDENA
+453 RLALGNFVNKDDA
-466 SSLWMGFSEVNFY
+466 TSHWMGITDIQFY

>member
-1 MRLYCKEIASK
+1 
-12 KINTMKKI
+12 MKKI

-27 AFCFSLLVSCKKD
+27 AFCFSLLVSCEKD

-97 DYTKEVEV
+97 NYTKEVEV

-140 DENLVQ
+140 DANLVQ
-146 LSEATKTLR
+146 LSEATKTLS

-161 SFTLTISNNSSFKKK
+161 TFTLTISNNSNFNKK

-190 TLPKGKDVFVLKVFP
+190 TLPKEKDVFVLKVFP
-205 EEIKISAESKVVSK
+205 EEIKITAESKVVSK
-219 LLGYYDSSVYIGNSD
+219 LLGYYNGSVYIGNSD
-234 KEVAFTIKSSYELPS
+234 KEVAFTIKSSYELPT

-260 AVLSGRTLAPAG
+260 AVLSGRTLAPTG
-272 VEGTLPEADFD
+272 VEGTLPEDNFD
-283 AVSKKLTFNLNE
+283 ALSKKLTFNLNE

-310 IVKDASGNEQELSN
+310 VVKDASGNEQELSN

-333 KELIVSN
+333 KELVSSN
-340 DNVEVATQPSGKK
+340 DNVEVGTQPLGKI
-353 IDRKGITSS
+353 IDRKGIIASY
-362 HYGSIYY
+362 YGDIYY
-369 SPRYLLDGDE
+369 SPRFLLDGDE
-379 STYSYVK
+379 NTYSYVRD
-386 NGAYYYFTF
+386 GAYYYFTF

-404 VLKPVSGNQVK
+404 VLKPILGNQVK
-415 EISAYAGMVQGNEQY
+415 NISAYAGMTQGSEQY
-430 QGTITYSGS
+430 QGTITYNGS

-447 KAVPLI
+447 KAIPLI
-453 RLAVGNFVNDENA
+453 RLSVGNFVNDENT
-466 SSLWMGFSEVNFY
+466 SSYWMGFSEINFY

>member
-1 MRLYCKEIASK
+1 MYKNIK
-12 KINTMKKI
+12 KSI
-20 IFNSLTV
+20 IFFIAGVL
-27 AFCFSLLVSCKKD
+27 CSCGKED
-40 EITVEKNDSTTWEID
+40 ITVQKNDSTKWEID
-55 KKIEDNDI
+55 KKVEDNDI

-97 DYTKEVEV
+97 NYTKEVEV
-105 RLLDKPYDKDIQV
+105 RLLDKPYDKDVQV

-140 DENLVQ
+140 DANLVQ
-146 LSEATKTLR
+146 LSEATKTLS

-161 SFTLTISNNSSFKKK
+161 TFTLTISNNSNFKKK

-205 EEIKISAESKVVSK
+205 EEIKITAESKVVSK

-310 IVKDASGNEQELSN
+310 VVKDASGVEQELSN

-333 KELIVSN
+333 KELKASN
-340 DNVEVATQPSGKK
+340 DNVEVATQPSGTI
-353 IDRKGITSS
+353 IDRKGVRSS

-386 NGAYYYFTF
+386 DGAYYYFTF

-415 EISAYAGMVQGNEQY
+415 NISAYAGMVQGNEQY
-430 QGTITYSGS
+430 QGTITYNGS

>member
-1 MRLYCKEIASK
+1 
-12 KINTMKKI
+12 MKKI

-27 AFCFSLLVSCKKD
+27 AFCFSLLVSCEKD

-97 DYTKEVEV
+97 NYTKEVEV
-105 RLLDKPYDKDIQV
+105 RLLDKPYDKDVQV

-130 KANYSGFELG
+130 KANYLGFELG
-140 DENLVQ
+140 DANLVQ
-146 LSEATKTLR
+146 LSEATKTLN

-161 SFTLTISNNSSFKKK
+161 TFTLTISNNSNFNKK

-205 EEIKISAESKVVSK
+205 EEIKITAESKVVSK
-219 LLGYYDSSVYIGNSD
+219 LLGYYNGTVYIGNSD
-234 KEVAFTIKSSYELPS
+234 KEVAFTIKSSYELPA
-249 GLKVALVRDDS
+249 GLKVALVRDDR

-272 VEGTLPEADFD
+272 VEGTLPEDDFD
-283 AVSKKLTFNLNE
+283 ALSKKLTFNLNE

-310 IVKDASGNEQELSN
+310 VVKDASGNEQELSN

-333 KELIVSN
+333 KELVSSN
-340 DNVEVATQPSGKK
+340 DNVEVGTQPSGKI
-353 IDRKGITSS
+353 IDRKGIIASY
-362 HYGSIYY
+362 YGDIYY
-369 SPRYLLDGDE
+369 SPRFLLDGDE
-379 STYSYVK
+379 NTYSYVRD
-386 NGAYYYFTF
+386 GAYYYFTF

-404 VLKPVSGNQVK
+404 VLKPISGNQVK
-415 EISAYAGMVQGNEQY
+415 NISAYAGMTQGSEQY
-430 QGTITYSGS
+430 QGTITYNGS

-447 KAVPLI
+447 KAIPLI
-453 RLAVGNFVNDENA
+453 RLSVGNFVNDENA
-466 SSLWMGFSEVNFY
+466 SSYWMGFSEINFY